1 MNKTE
6 EKRDCVQKEFL
17 AFPDIAA
24 DTINALLYRGCGLAE
39 AEKLWPGPT
48 ETIYQG
54 RERLR
59 DVSDREPD
67 KDGRQNAASQGRI
80 HGRDLQGAV

>member
-39 AEKLWPGPT
+39 AEKL
-48 ETIYQG
+48 
-54 RERLR
+54 
-59 DVSDREPD
+59 
-67 KDGRQNAASQGRI
+67 
-80 HGRDLQGAV
+80 